1 MSSPRK
7 RKTPPRSTTKSSSP
21 KPSPPAATTLL
32 NETEQHALMTMLY
45 TSKVAAAYPSLTAK
59 ERGEITGALVEQ
71 TKRQLESVVFEAD
84 EGVDC

>member
-1 MSSPRK
+1 
-7 RKTPPRSTTKSSSP
+7 
-21 KPSPPAATTLL
+21 
-32 NETEQHALMTMLY
+32 MTMLY